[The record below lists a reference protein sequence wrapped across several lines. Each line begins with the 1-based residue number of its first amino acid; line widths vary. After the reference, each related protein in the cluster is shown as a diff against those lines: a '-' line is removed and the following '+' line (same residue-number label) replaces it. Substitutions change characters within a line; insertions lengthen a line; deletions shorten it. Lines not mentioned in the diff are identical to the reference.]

1 MVFALFSQ
9 NVKILVWAGTACY
22 DPRGW
27 MYCIVASVL
36 QGKSAGCYAVLHVL
50 QSRARVKLRINVLP
64 SPPPPTPPR
73 SPGQDGDPG
82 ARGAARRGS
91 LLHARLHP
99 PDGRHAGAG
108 KSLKKVHPKV
118 RNHGEGPY

>member
-1 MVFALFSQ
+1 M
-9 NVKILVWAGTACY
+9 IPEGGC
-22 DPRGW
+22 
-27 MYCIVASVL
+27 
-36 QGKSAGCYAVLHVL
+36 SAQCAAACYAVLHVL
-50 QSRARVKLRINVLP
+50 QSRARVKLCINVLP

-91 LLHARLHP
+91 LLQPRLDP

-108 KSLKKVHPKV
+108 
-118 RNHGEGPY
+118 